1 MICSKDKYINPDKRV
16 QLVRTDFWKN
26 TAAFGLKD
34 NAVNILSN
42 AADYKT
48 QVLEQI
54 AKAEHRIIITALYLE
69 DDDAGR
75 EILSALHQASLNKP
89 NLKVT
94 VLVDYHRARRGRIG
108 ESKSEGNA
116 KLYCEYNEKYNSNVK
131 VYGVPIKAREIF
143 GVLHLKGLV
152 FDDILLYTG
161 ASINDVYLQQH
172 DRYRLDRYFVLNQKG
187 ICDSIESFMNEI
199 MLVSD
204 ATPRIDSRPIADYN
218 EIKLAH
224 KQLMRT
230 LKKTKYKEPSGI
242 NKNSLNARMFLG
254 FGRRGND
261 LNKLIK
267 NLFDQTKEELVLY
280 TPYFNFPAPL
290 MRSLRKLLKHGKKVT
305 IVVGD
310 KTANDFYISPEKP
323 FNTIGGLPY
332 LYETIL
338 QKFLK
343 SQNKYLEQG
352 LLKVYLWKDN
362 DNSFHLKGVCSDG
375 KRHLLSGHNLN
386 PRAWSLDIE
395 NGILLD
401 DPNKTLKQRIEDEKS
416 QVLKH
421 CTQIMNFDELET
433 MPDYPAPVQKILG
446 KIKRVKGDVIL
457 KRFI

>member
-1 MICSKDKYINPDKRV
+1 MRN
-16 QLVRTDFWKN
+16 DFWKN
-26 TAAFGLKD
+26 TAAFGLKAD
-34 NAVNILSN
+34 AVNILSS
-42 AADYKT
+42 ARDFKAQLLDH
-48 QVLEQI
+48 I
-54 AKAEHRIIITALYLE
+54 AKAEKRIIITALYLE

-75 EILSALHQASLNKP
+75 EVLTALHQASLNKP
-89 NLKVT
+89 SLKVT

-116 KLYCEYNEKYNSNVK
+116 KLYCEYNEKFSSNVK
-131 VYGVPIKAREIF
+131 VFGVPIKAKELF
-143 GVLHLKGLV
+143 GVLHLKGFV
-152 FDDILLYTG
+152 FDNTLIYSG

-172 DRYRLDRYFVLNQKG
+172 ERYRLDRYFVLNQQG
-187 ICDSIESFMNEI
+187 LCDSIETFLNEV
-199 MLVSD
+199 MLVSQ
-204 ATPRIDSRPIADYN
+204 ATPRLDSRPISDYGQ
-218 EIKLAH
+218 IKLAH
-224 KQLMRT
+224 RQLMRT
-230 LKKTKYKEPSGI
+230 LKIAKYKQSSG
-242 NKNSLNARMFLG
+242 NSKSVLTARLFLG
-254 FGRRGND
+254 FGRRKND

-280 TPYFNFPAPL
+280 TPYFNFPTPL
-290 MRSLRKLLKHGKKVT
+290 MRSLKKLLKHGKKVT

-343 SQNKYLEQG
+343 SQNKYLKQG
-352 LLKVYLWKDN
+352 LLEVYLWKDN
-362 DNSFHLKGVCSDG
+362 DNSFHLKGVCADG

-401 DPNKTLKQRIEDEKS
+401 DPNKTLASAIEDEKI

-421 CTQIMNFDELET
+421 CTQITSFDELET
-433 MPDYPAPVQKILG
+433 MKDYPAPVQKILG
-446 KIKRVKGDVIL
+446 KIKRVKGDFIL